1 MVPVV
6 AYLGLGSNLEN
17 RDKNLATALRRLGEG
32 PSRIGAEEVPDGS
45 SAGSS
50 PGKVQMLRVSSIYQT
65 SPWGLEDQPD
75 FLNCVLE
82 VRTAMSPV
90 DLLERVKDV
99 EKEMGR
105 QPGPR
110 YGPRLI
116 DVDILFF
123 GDITVDQGDLQIPH
137 PRLHQRAF
145 VLVPLAELEPG
156 LVHPT
161 FHITASELAERL
173 EGKHGVALWGPPP
186 ALP

>member
-1 MVPVV
+1 MVRV
-6 AYLGLGSNLEN
+6 AVYLGLGSNLEN
-17 RDKNLATALRRLGEG
+17 RGENLTTALRHLGG
-32 PSRIGAEEVPDGS
+32 GSSQGGAGEVLGGS
-45 SAGSS
+45 SAELSAENLQ
-50 PGKVQMLRVSSIYQT
+50 VLRVSSIYQT

-75 FLNCVLE
+75 FLNCVAE
-82 VRTAMSPV
+82 VRTGLSPV
-90 DLLERVKDV
+90 GLLEHVKNV
-99 EKEMGR
+99 EIGMGR

-123 GDITVDQGDLQIPH
+123 GDITIDQVDLQIPH

-161 FHITASELAERL
+161 LNITASELAERV

-186 ALP
+186 TVP